1 MLLKIQ
7 YWSLPIGL
15 PTRSPFSHHAH
26 THAAVRCMCAARPKH
41 INIMKCDVDLCI
53 CMGHQQHNDD
63 YQATVNSPLFS
74 SLAKQEYHKW
84 AKQKIKKKI
93 SWGGVDRQQR
103 CRSATV
109 SLVSSHSAYVL
120 FGLSFCAADLVAT
133 FVIIGT
139 TSQWRWRFLP
149 IWARCQTWLSGR
161 STMHNKL

>member
-1 MLLKIQ
+1 MDRDAEWEREEKNTENLIELTLIMLLKIQ

-84 AKQKIKKKI
+84 AKQKIKKKYHEVVLI
-93 SWGGVDRQQR
+93 DNKDADRPQLALFR
-103 CRSATV
+103 VIRPMCCSGCR
-109 SLVSSHSAYVL
+109 
-120 FGLSFCAADLVAT
+120 
-133 FVIIGT
+133 FV
-139 TSQWRWRFLP
+139 LP
-149 IWARCQTWLSGR
+149 I
-161 STMHNKL
+161 